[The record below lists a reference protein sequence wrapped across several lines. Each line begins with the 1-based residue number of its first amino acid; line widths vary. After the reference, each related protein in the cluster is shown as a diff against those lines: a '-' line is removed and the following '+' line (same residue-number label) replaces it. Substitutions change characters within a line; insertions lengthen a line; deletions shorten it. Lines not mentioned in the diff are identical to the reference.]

1 MEPFSP
7 LINLLTLLTVL
18 SIAAERATNVFKL
31 RRPDLRS
38 ARKTEDDEKDR
49 ERQITQACVIVSIVL
64 ALLVKADFFEI
75 LVHLDAPWE
84 TLGWVR
90 LQGAEWV
97 RSPAASGL
105 SQFLYA
111 LGGSAVTGVALGFGS
126 KFWHDMLDIVL
137 NAREN
142 LKRLRQRPI
151 A

>member
-7 LINLLTLLTVL
+7 LINLFTLLTVL
-18 SIAAERATNVFKL
+18 SIAAERVTNVFKL
-31 RRPDLRS
+31 RRPELRNTGKS
-38 ARKTEDDEKDR
+38 EEAEKDR
-49 ERQITQACVIVSIVL
+49 ERQITQACLTVSIGL

-90 LQGAEWV
+90 LQGSEWA
-97 RSPAASGL
+97 RSTAASGL

-111 LGGSAVTGVALGFGS
+111 LGGSAVTGIALGFGS
-126 KFWHDMLDIVL
+126 KFWHDILDIVL